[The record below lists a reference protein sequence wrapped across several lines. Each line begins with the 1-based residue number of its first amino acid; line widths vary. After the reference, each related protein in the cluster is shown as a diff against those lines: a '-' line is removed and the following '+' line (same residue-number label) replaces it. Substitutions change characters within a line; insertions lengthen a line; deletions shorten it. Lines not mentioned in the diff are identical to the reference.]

1 MKKNNFV
8 TSCIATM
15 MLPLRRSVQGFLRF
29 SAIESLPIF
38 IGITLS
44 EAKGRTL
51 VRPVILFSKVKR
63 QTSNVK
69 RILLFVSLFTF
80 HISLTAQQAT
90 WIWYPGDYEIWLS
103 NQMQNRR
110 TDRGTFFPVFWKVD
124 NHYVLMDFHK
134 VFDLKESEEVSIY
147 SEGQYNVKLDG
158 KPFEGTPTKITVPAG
173 KHKINIKVFCQE
185 FVPAI
190 YVKGKTIASDGT
202 WLTTFE
208 DKEWID
214 ETGKTSD
221 ISATKWLNAGYW
233 NFNDPRRPPSKF
245 KLPVIPQQAVKKET
259 GTNSILVDFGKE
271 TFGFIK
277 LHGLKGKGNITVYY
291 GESRE
296 EALSKDGAV
305 TIDKL
310 IVNNTNAKDSVML
323 LSKAFRY
330 VNIVR
335 EGTVSFS
342 DVSMLY
348 EYADIKDKGSF
359 TCNDEEINKIYDIA
373 KYTLHLSTREFFI
386 DGIKRDR
393 WVWSGDAYQSYLMN
407 YYLMNDNRTVTST
420 MYALRGKDP
429 VTGHINTIMDY
440 TFYWFLGIYDYYLYS
455 GDKTFIQQNYD
466 RMKSLMDYVM
476 GRRNRDGLLEGLP
489 GDWIF
494 IDWAAG
500 LSKKGE
506 VSFEQLLFARSL
518 ETMALCAD
526 IVNDKQGASQ
536 YKALATDL
544 RKKLFDIYWNDQKQA
559 LVHSRVD
566 GKQTDNVTRYSNMF
580 SIFFDYFTEQ
590 QKQAVKRSVLL
601 NNNIQKITT
610 PYMRFYELE
619 ALCAMGEQNYVL
631 KEMKDYWGGMLKLGA
646 TSFWEEY
653 NPDKRGAEHYAM
665 YGREFGK
672 SLCHAWGA
680 SPIYLLGKYYL
691 GVKPTSAGYATYVVE
706 PNLGGLQW
714 MQGKVPTP
722 KENIELY
729 ISKEQIKIK
738 GAAGTGTLRIKSKT
752 QPAGKNIN
760 AVAKGNDL
768 YEITIQPGV
777 EYVINYKN

>member
-1 MKKNNFV
+1 MSKIKSQKLKFKSMTQRWNMFSLKRV
-8 TSCIATM
+8 VIFY
-15 MLPLRRSVQGFLRF
+15 FLILTFDF
-29 SAIESLPIF
+29 S
-38 IGITLS
+38 LS
-44 EAKGRTL
+44 
-51 VRPVILFSKVKR
+51 
-63 QTSNVK
+63 
-69 RILLFVSLFTF
+69 
-80 HISLTAQQAT
+80 AQQAT
-90 WIWYPGDYEIWLS
+90 WIWYPGDYEIWLA
-103 NQMQNRR
+103 NKMENRR

-124 NHYVLMDFHK
+124 SHYPLMDFHK
-134 VFDLKESEEVSIY
+134 MFDLKEQEEVSIY
-147 SEGQYNVKLDG
+147 AEGQYNVKLDG
-158 KPFEGTPTKITVPAG
+158 KPLEGTPAKITVPAG

-185 FVPAI
+185 SVPSV
-190 YVKGKTIASDGT
+190 YVKGKTIISDGT

-221 ISATKWLNAGYW
+221 ISATKWLKAGHW
-233 NFNDPRRPPSKF
+233 DFNDPQRPPSQF
-245 KLPVIPQQAVKKET
+245 KLPVTPLNAVSKQVSD
-259 GTNSILVDFGKE
+259 NSILADFGKE

-277 LHGLKGKGNITVYY
+277 LHGLQGKGNITIYY
-291 GESRE
+291 GESKE

-305 TIDKL
+305 TLDRLAID
-310 IVNNTNAKDSVML
+310 NAATQDSIMP

-330 VNIVR
+330 INIVR
-335 EGTVSFS
+335 EGEVHFD

-359 TCNDEEINKIYDIA
+359 TCSDSEINRIYDVA

-440 TFYWFLGIYDYYLYS
+440 TFYWFLAIYDYYLYS

-476 GRRNRDGLLEGLP
+476 GRRNKNGLLEGLP

-536 YKALATDL
+536 YKSLAADIK
-544 RKKLFDIYWNDQKQA
+544 KKLFDIYWNQQKQA

-580 SIFFDYFTEQ
+580 AIFFDYFNEQ
-590 QKQAVKRSVLL
+590 QKQAVKKSVLL

-653 NPDKRGAEHYAM
+653 DPSKKGAEHYAM

-691 GVKPTSAGYATYVVE
+691 GVKPTSPGYATYIVE

-714 MQGKVPTP
+714 MEGKVPTP

-729 ISKEQIKIK
+729 VSKEQIKIK
-738 GAAGTGTLRIKSKT
+738 GAAGKGTLRIKSKT
-752 QPAGKNIN
+752 QPSGKNIT
-760 AVAKGNDL
+760 ATAKGNDM
-768 YEITIQPGV
+768 YEITVQPGV
-777 EYVINYKN
+777 EYLISYNAK

>member
-1 MKKNNFV
+1 MKNKKDYLLNRKAVLF
-8 TSCIATM
+8 CI
-15 MLPLRRSVQGFLRF
+15 
-29 SAIESLPIF
+29 
-38 IGITLS
+38 
-44 EAKGRTL
+44 
-51 VRPVILFSKVKR
+51 
-63 QTSNVK
+63 
-69 RILLFVSLFTF
+69 SLFTF
-80 HISLTAQQAT
+80 QLSLTAQQAT
-90 WIWYPGDYEIWLS
+90 WIWYPGDYEIWLA

-124 NHYVLMDFHK
+124 SHYPLMDFHK
-134 VFDLKESEEVSIY
+134 VFDLKEAEEVSIY
-147 SEGQYNVKLDG
+147 AEGQYNVKLDG
-158 KPFEGTPTKITVPAG
+158 KPLEETPTKITVPAG
-173 KHKINIKVFCQE
+173 KHKINIKVFCQQT
-185 FVPAI
+185 VPSVF
-190 YVKGKTIASDGT
+190 VKGKTIVSDGT

-221 ISATKWLNAGYW
+221 VSATKWLNAGYW
-233 NFNDPRRPPSKF
+233 NFNSSQQPPSKF
-245 KLPVIPQQAVKKET
+245 KLPVSAQKAVSKQVSN
-259 GTNSILVDFGKE
+259 NSILVDFGKE
-271 TFGFIK
+271 TFGFVK
-277 LHGLKGKGNITVYY
+277 LHGVIGKGNLTIYY
-291 GESRE
+291 GESKE
-296 EALSKDGAV
+296 EALSKNDAV
-305 TIDKL
+305 TLDRLAI
-310 IVNNTNAKDSVML
+310 NNTVAKDSVML

-330 VNIVR
+330 INIVR
-335 EGTVSFS
+335 EGTVHFN

-407 YYLMNDNRTVTST
+407 YYLMNDNGTVTRT

-440 TFYWFLGIYDYYLYS
+440 TFYWFLGIFDYYLYS
-455 GDKTFIQQNYD
+455 GDKTFILQNYG

-476 GRRNRDGLLEGLP
+476 GRRNSDGLLQGLP

-536 YKALATDL
+536 YKTMSADM
-544 RKKLFDIYWNDQKQA
+544 RKKLFDIYWNEQKQA

-580 SIFFDYFTEQ
+580 AIFFDYFNEQ
-590 QKQAVKRSVLL
+590 QKQAVKKSVLL

-619 ALCAMGEQNYVL
+619 ALCAMGEQDYVL

-653 NPDKRGAEHYAM
+653 NPEKKGAEHYAM

-691 GVKPTSAGYATYVVE
+691 GIKPTSPGYATYAVE

-722 KENIELY
+722 NGDIELRV
-729 ISKEQIKIK
+729 STSEIKIK
-738 GAAGTGTLRIKSKT
+738 GATGVGTIRITSKT
-752 QPAGKNIN
+752 QPAGKNVS
-760 AVAKGNDL
+760 AVLKGDV

-777 EYVINYKN
+777 AYIINYSAK